1 MFDLLSHLYEANR
14 LINTSNILVFLLQF
28 FVMKMNQNNED
39 YVLHYN
45 LISSPICN
53 QALNCKMLN
62 IQIKANYFTAVDSL
76 VFSLDVG
83 ENLFLVPVNE
93 RLKSLLT

>member
-1 MFDLLSHLYEANR
+1 
-14 LINTSNILVFLLQF
+14 
-28 FVMKMNQNNED
+28 MKMNQNNED
-39 YVLHYN
+39 YVLNCN

-53 QALNCKMLN
+53 HALNCKMLN

-76 VFSLDVG
+76 VFSLAVG
-83 ENLFLVPVNE
+83 ENLFPVPVNK